1 MSCFLTLSAFAGDNQ
16 NTAAKKLALMF
27 RMAPQQAQ
35 AIIDQ
40 VAKGQV
46 WRFQK
51 EISDRQAAVAENY
64 LKTIGFQV
72 ERSGQQAA
80 VHPLVEAAALEQSSA
95 GGAVAT
101 APSPTKKSEALVP
114 PKKGTTAA
122 LAAPAPAGKSLYF
135 GFHGTGGGFFKIKL
149 VNWILSVLTLGI
161 YYFWGKTKERSF
173 LWEQTSFTGDRFFY
187 HGTGKELFKG
197 AMIFYL
203 FFIGFGLGIA
213 LMESMFGKQMAD
225 IASGVFILSIWVLIP
240 AILVGAYR
248 YRLSRTAW
256 RGIRFSFRG
265 TRKEAIG
272 LYVKGFLLTLIT
284 LGLYWPYFT
293 VARRKFWIGNSYFGN
308 KEAQYEGDGKDIF
321 SQFMISILLVPLTFG
336 IYWFWYQAFL
346 ARYNWSKTKFAG
358 GTFIF
363 NATGG
368 QMFGLVFVNMLLMI
382 VSLGVAFPWIIVRNM
397 KFVTEHLTI
406 DANMQLDK
414 VVQDAKQSSALSEGA
429 ADGMDIDMDF
439 GI

>member
-1 MSCFLTLSAFAGDNQ
+1 MGCFLVLNSYAGENQ
-16 NTAAKKLALMF
+16 EVAAKKLALMF

-51 EISDRQAAVAENY
+51 EVSDQQASVAENY
-64 LKTIGFQV
+64 LKAIGFQV
-72 ERSGQQAA
+72 ERSDGQAA
-80 VHPLVEAAALEQSSA
+80 VHPLVEAAALEESSA
-95 GGAVAT
+95 GVAVET
-101 APSPTKKSEALVP
+101 VSSSTEKSEASVP
-114 PKKGTTAA
+114 PKKGKTAA
-122 LAAPAPAGKSLYF
+122 LTAQQPSGKPLYF
-135 GFHGTGGGFFKIKL
+135 GFHGTGGGLFKIQM
-149 VNWILSVLTLGI
+149 VNWIFSMLTLGI
-161 YYFWGKTKERSF
+161 YYFWAKTKERRF

-203 FFIGFGLGIA
+203 FFIGLGLGVA
-213 LMESMFGKQMAD
+213 LVESMFSEQIANM
-225 IASGVFILSIWVLIP
+225 ASGIFAVAFWVLVP

-265 TRKEAIG
+265 SRKEAIG

-293 VARRKFWIGNSYFGN
+293 IARRKFWVGNSYFGN
-308 KEAQYEGDGKDIF
+308 QEVQYEGDGKDIF
-321 SQFMISILLVPLTFG
+321 SQFMISVLLVPLTFG

-358 GTFIF
+358 GTFNF

-368 QMFGLVFVNMLLMI
+368 QMLSLVLVNLLLLI
-382 VSLGVAFPWIIVRNM
+382 LTLGIAMPWIIVRNM